1 MTRRERRELWA
12 LAFLFGAT
20 AALAWR
26 DRQRARAIVDLQ
38 HLEIERRG
46 ARVETPNGM
55 GAAW

>member
-1 MTRRERRELWA
+1 MSRRDKRDLCA

-38 HLEIERRG
+38 RLEHERRG
-46 ARVETPNGM
+46 ELTPNGM